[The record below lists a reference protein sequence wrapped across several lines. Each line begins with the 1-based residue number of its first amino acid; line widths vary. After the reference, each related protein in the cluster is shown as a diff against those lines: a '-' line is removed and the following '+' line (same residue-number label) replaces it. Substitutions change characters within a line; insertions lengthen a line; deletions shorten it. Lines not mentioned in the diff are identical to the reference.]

1 MSRFVVNKLMRE
13 VNMVPTSLASYRDD
27 APAFIG
33 RFLDRRRADSLD
45 GLTEAESRALEDK
58 DYGALYAL
66 GAHPYLLWS
75 FAEAVHVPP
84 MPRSDLVESFREQAA
99 AVGYPDFNTTPPPT

>member
-1 MSRFVVNKLMRE
+1 MSHYVVNKLMRV
-13 VNMVPTSLASYRDD
+13 VNMDPDALASYRED
-27 APAFIG
+27 APG
-33 RFLDRRRADSLD
+33 YVERFLAQQAAEGQD
-45 GLTEAESRALEDK
+45 GLTAAEAKALADK

-84 MPRSDLVESFREQAA
+84 MPRPELVESFRQAA
-99 AVGYPDFNTTPPPT
+99 APVGYPDFATTPRPT